1 MFLNMLPNY
10 GSFTR
15 LQVGEGGYRDL
26 LKRPSMEKV
35 LKDVKNGFFSVEKTK
50 EQYEVVTDLIL
61 FKTPR
66 KKG

>member
-1 MFLNMLPNY
+1 
-10 GSFTR
+10 
-15 LQVGEGGYRDL
+15 VGEEGYRDP

-50 EQYEVVTDLIL
+50 EQHEVVTDLIL

-66 KKG
+66 KEG